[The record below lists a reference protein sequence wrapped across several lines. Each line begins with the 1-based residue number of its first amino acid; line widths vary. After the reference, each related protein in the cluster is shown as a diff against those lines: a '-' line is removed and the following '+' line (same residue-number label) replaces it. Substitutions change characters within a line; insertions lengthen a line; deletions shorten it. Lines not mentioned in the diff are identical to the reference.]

1 MFGGKGSGFR
11 LSSVTQLMMFLF
23 SLSPVEG
30 GQAHFIGSFLYGG
43 GVDGALVDGEGPQS
57 TREGPQSTS
66 GLSLPQSTNFARQ
79 GFCGGNSQWS
89 RDGGF
94 GVIIV
99 EIENPEPGDLDIF

>member
-1 MFGGKGSGFR
+1 MFGGKGSGLR

-23 SLSPVEG
+23 SLSPGEG

-66 GLSLPQSTNFARQ
+66 VYLRQ

-89 RDGGF
+89 RDDGF
-94 GVIIV
+94 GVIII